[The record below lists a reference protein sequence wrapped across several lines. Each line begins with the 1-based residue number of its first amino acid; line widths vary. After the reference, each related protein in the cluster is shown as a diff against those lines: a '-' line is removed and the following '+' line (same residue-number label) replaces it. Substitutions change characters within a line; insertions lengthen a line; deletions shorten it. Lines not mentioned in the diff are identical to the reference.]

1 MRAIYSYGT
10 AGVITLVAAVWLG
23 TGTLVVGGNGP
34 GNGETAIVSLVEKDG
49 GPLTET
55 FKNVGLEPHTNH
67 YEIDPH
73 LTIAQRV
80 AEATGASAPKQSVR
94 TETFSMQA
102 FSIEVPL
109 RGRTKAKSTV
119 TVTPQTSGVV
129 TAVTVAKGDQVTPGQ
144 VLCTLEEGSRG
155 LAVTQAEAALAQA
168 QLQFDTNAE
177 LRQKGLAAAN
187 TATSFEVQLKSAQ
200 ATLDQAQRELERTQ
214 VKTEVAGVVQ
224 DPIASVGSMLAA
236 GTPCATVVELD
247 PMLFVGTVPESRMAL
262 AKIGLKAK
270 VTTVTGQ
277 SAEGEVSYLASM
289 ADEATRSFPVEIALP
304 NPDGELLS
312 GSTATA
318 VVNLGTVPA
327 HLLPQSVLTLDDTG
341 EVGIRAVEDSKVTF
355 YPVTILSDSR
365 DGIWVTG
372 LPASVDVITVGQE
385 FVQAGQMVDATNVT
399 AGASGTETTDEGV
412 AS

>member
-10 AGVITLVAAVWLG
+10 AGVITLVAAAWLG
-23 TGTLVVGGNGP
+23 TGTLVIGGNGP
-34 GNGETAIVSLVEKDG
+34 GNGERPIVSLVEKDG
-49 GPLTET
+49 GPITEGL
-55 FKNVGLEPHTNH
+55 KGVGLEPHTNH
-67 YEIDPH
+67 YEVDPH

-80 AEATGASAPKQSVR
+80 AETTGAAAPKQSVR
-94 TETFSMQA
+94 TETFSVQA
-102 FSIEVPL
+102 FSIEAPL

-119 TVTPQTSGVV
+119 TVTPETSGVV
-129 TAVTVAKGDQVTPGQ
+129 TAVNVAKGDKVTPGQ

-168 QLQFDTNAE
+168 QLNFDTNAE
-177 LRQKGLAAAN
+177 LRQKGLAATN
-187 TATSFEVQLKSAQ
+187 TSTSFEVQLKSAQ
-200 ATLDQAQRELERTQ
+200 AALDQAQRELERTQ
-214 VKTEVAGVVQ
+214 VKTEVSGVVQ

-262 AKIGLKAK
+262 AKIGLNAE

-277 SAEGEVSYLASM
+277 TASGKVSYLASI
-289 ADEATRSFPVEIALP
+289 ADEATRSFPVEIELP
-304 NPDGELLS
+304 NPDGKLLS

-318 VVNLGTVPA
+318 IVNLGSMPA
-327 HLLPQSVLTLDDTG
+327 HLLPQSVLTLDDDG
-341 EVGIRAVEDSKVTF
+341 KIGIRAVEDGKVAF

-365 DGIWVTG
+365 EGIWVTG
-372 LPASVDVITVGQE
+372 LPATLDVITVGQE
-385 FVQAGQMVDATNVT
+385 FVQAGQTVDATNVS
-399 AGASGTETTDEGV
+399 AGTSQTEAAGEGV